1 MFNLLQYLQFIIT
14 TNSLQFKNLFIII
27 QCSPKLKK
35 RVFHSTKKFDQ
46 AKNAY
51 SNHYVTKGLNEQIT
65 VPILL
70 TVINNNILM
79 ASHTKG
85 LYTYIHSKEVL
96 LIKLF
101 VVIVNY
107 LIKILNLIIL
117 VVIVNYLAS
126 QLAAVYFIDVQG
138 IRFDLE
144 IFLFDFQ
151 LLLTYILI

>member
-1 MFNLLQYLQFIIT
+1 
-14 TNSLQFKNLFIII
+14 
-27 QCSPKLKK
+27 
-35 RVFHSTKKFDQ
+35 
-46 AKNAY
+46 
-51 SNHYVTKGLNEQIT
+51 
-65 VPILL
+65 
-70 TVINNNILM
+70 M

-107 LIKILNLIIL
+107 LINILNLIIL